1 MNKLLIAYIGTLLMS
16 LIIIFICIYTIT
28 TIDKDDVMWGAGTI
42 CLQFFFCT
50 QWIKWIYEEA
60 FKETN

>member
-42 CLQFFFCT
+42 CLQFFFLYT
-50 QWIKWIYEEA
+50 MD
-60 FKETN
+60 